1 MNYIKITKN
10 DIANGPGVRCVLW
23 VSGCRCKCYNC
34 QNPETW
40 DFSAGKLFDD
50 TAKKE
55 LFEALDHPWIQGL
68 TVSGGHPLEIE
79 NMLWVWLLVKEV
91 KERFPDKDIWLY
103 TGLTISYDFFTFDEK
118 VSMFPKIFK
127 YCDVIVDGKYSDH
140 ERDISLKYRG
150 SRNQRLIDVK
160 KTYENHKITL
170 LELED

>member
-40 DFSAGKLFDD
+40 DFWAGKLFNDS
-50 TAKKE
+50 AKEE

-79 NMLWVWLLVKEV
+79 NMLWVWILVKEV

-103 TGLTISYDFFTFDEK
+103 TGLTITYDFFTFDEK

-127 YCDVIVDGKYSDH
+127 YCDVIVDCKYSDS
-140 ERDISLKYRG
+140 ERDISFKYRG